1 MAKKKKTNLSDLIP
15 DGELRDRMVEQL
27 YSKRPLLEEGSVFSE
42 LLQGMVN
49 QMLEGEMDSFMSES
63 GKPEKKNK
71 RNGKTKKTVI
81 SNVGKLKIETPRDR
95 NGEFEPELIG
105 KRERILSS
113 GLDEQILA
121 LYAQGNSVEDIR
133 RLLVKLYGVSISSG
147 KISMITDRVLDEIE
161 TFKTR
166 QLLAFYTIVFL
177 DAIHFKVRHEGKYEM
192 RAFYTVYG
200 TDAEGRRDL
209 LGLYISE
216 SEGANR
222 WGIILEDLKNRGV
235 EDILFICTDN
245 LSGFSDAISEVY
257 PSSIIQKCIVHQI
270 RNSVKFCDDKDYR
283 PVIKDLKKIYQAST
297 RDQAEIGLEL
307 FEKKWGKKYSR
318 IGKSWRRNW
327 DELMAYMDY
336 PHALR
341 KIIYTTN
348 SVEALHRIIRK
359 FAKSKAAWVSEL
371 ALIKQIYLSLMYNEK
386 SWKRK
391 TMSWKTISRILMEDF
406 GDRFTKHLDDA

>member
-133 RLLVKLYGVSISSG
+133 RLLVKLYGV
-147 KISMITDRVLDEIE
+147 
-161 TFKTR
+161 
-166 QLLAFYTIVFL
+166 
-177 DAIHFKVRHEGKYEM
+177 
-192 RAFYTVYG
+192 
-200 TDAEGRRDL
+200 
-209 LGLYISE
+209 
-216 SEGANR
+216 
-222 WGIILEDLKNRGV
+222 
-235 EDILFICTDN
+235 
-245 LSGFSDAISEVY
+245 
-257 PSSIIQKCIVHQI
+257 I
-270 RNSVKFCDDKDYR
+270 RF
-283 PVIKDLKKIYQAST
+283 
-297 RDQAEIGLEL
+297 
-307 FEKKWGKKYSR
+307 W
-318 IGKSWRRNW
+318 
-327 DELMAYMDY
+327 
-336 PHALR
+336 
-341 KIIYTTN
+341 
-348 SVEALHRIIRK
+348 
-359 FAKSKAAWVSEL
+359 
-371 ALIKQIYLSLMYNEK
+371 
-386 SWKRK
+386 
-391 TMSWKTISRILMEDF
+391 
-406 GDRFTKHLDDA
+406 